1 MANQL
6 LAPSIGSQVG
16 CFGHPG
22 LDPLIERVRHE
33 ALTVP
38 TAYATGYGEYQ
49 SGGWD
54 TLSLLNHSGDPRD
67 VTIGD
72 VDPVPTT
79 LLREMP
85 ATAELIRTLGL
96 QVWWARL
103 ALMKPGTFLWEHR
116 DYTEPGVSG
125 TERHRIHV
133 PLVTSGSAFLITGGH
148 AVHMGD
154 GRIWRLNPV
163 HVHGACNMAGPAR
176 LHLILDCH
184 DSRELERLRS
194 VEELPG
200 EYIRALPEATPE
212 ELDRYV
218 REAGRLTR
226 LGFAQQAERHL
237 LRVYFSHALPY
248 AGWAYDM
255 IADIYASQG
264 DAESAAH
271 WRARK
276 TRTLGG
282 A

>member
-1 MANQL
+1 MVKQL
-6 LAPSIGSQVG
+6 LAASIASQVG
-16 CFGHPG
+16 CFGHPR

-38 TAYATGYGEYQ
+38 GAYATGYGEYQ

-54 TLSLLNHSGDPRD
+54 TLSLLNLSGNPSD

-85 ATAELIRTLGL
+85 ATAELIQALGL
-96 QVWWARL
+96 RVWWARL
-103 ALMKPGTFLWEHR
+103 ALMEPGTFLWEHR
-116 DYTEPGVSG
+116 DYTEPGVAG
-125 TERHRIHV
+125 TERHRIHI
-133 PLVTSGSAFLITGGH
+133 PLATSRSAFLVTDGH

-163 HVHGACNMAGPAR
+163 HVHGACNTAGPAR

-184 DSRELERLRS
+184 DNTELQRLRGG
-194 VEELPG
+194 EELPG
-200 EYIRALPEATPE
+200 EYVRELPDATQE
-212 ELDRYV
+212 ELASHIA
-218 REAGRLTR
+218 EARRLAR
-226 LGFAQQAERHL
+226 LGFAPQAERHL
-237 LRVYFSHALPY
+237 LRVYFTRTLPY
-248 AGWAYDM
+248 AGWAYDT
-255 IADIYASQG
+255 IADLYAGQG
-264 DAESAAH
+264 DDEPAAQ